1 MRAKAQQALRVL
13 GIVIALVLLVILLLR
28 LIGPPVSIQLEG
40 LATNTLNESQVE
52 LSQPRVIAEAEHC
65 DIALN
70 FHGQEDDF
78 LLAQYWHQRLIE
90 TLLPAT
96 ASENSTD
103 RQSEVAA
110 NVSFCAVL
118 RHDLYTSDCHEQL
131 GRAWCTP
138 KISYGESTENII
150 NKNNAP
156 SDSFLS
162 KPQIHIVLTDSG
174 LANTRNGVVFI
185 KRNASVQVLQHELG
199 HALGLADEYA
209 MHPDLARQFC
219 NGEFNFTASNLV
231 ITHKQWFTPEE
242 MREFLQA
249 LPWADFIEQ
258 PLGTKDAHGVW
269 RLGSSDTQ
277 KIGLFAAKT
286 CEGTGRYAWKPVA
299 EKTWMEQHEIGEV
312 PALYLRLIQQHLE

>member
-1 MRAKAQQALRVL
+1 MLTKPQHALRVF
-13 GIVIALVLLVILLLR
+13 GFIFAIVVLVILVLR
-28 LIGPPVSIQLEG
+28 LIGSPARVQIEEADSTTLTELQIQLPQQRV
-40 LATNTLNESQVE
+40 LAES
-52 LSQPRVIAEAEHC
+52 EHC
-65 DIALN
+65 DVALN

-78 LLAQYWHQRLIE
+78 LLAQYWHQRLAE

-96 ASENSTD
+96 VGSNS
-103 RQSEVAA
+103 A
-110 NVSFCAVL
+110 NQEISGLSFCGVL
-118 RHDLYTSDCHEQL
+118 RHDLYTRNCEEQE
-131 GRAWCTP
+131 GRAWCEP
-138 KISYGESTENII
+138 QVLSGENIAT
-150 NKNNAP
+150 KNHLS
-156 SDSFLS
+156 SDNILS

-242 MREFLQA
+242 MREFEQTV
-249 LPWADFIEQ
+249 PWADFIEQ
-258 PLGTKDAHGVW
+258 PLGAKDGHGVW

-286 CEGTGRYAWKPVA
+286 CAGTGRYAWKPVA
-299 EKTWMEQHEIGEV
+299 EKTWMEQHEVGEI
-312 PALYLRLIQQHLE
+312 PPLYIRLIQQHLE